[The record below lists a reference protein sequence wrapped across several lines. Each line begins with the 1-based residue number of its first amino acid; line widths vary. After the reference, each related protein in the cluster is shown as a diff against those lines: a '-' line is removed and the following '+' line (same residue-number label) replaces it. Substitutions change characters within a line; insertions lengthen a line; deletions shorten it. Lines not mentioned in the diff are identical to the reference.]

1 MCSVVRS
8 SRRRLVVR
16 IGIAVLCLSYASIVR
31 APLTSAHLVMPTQQ
45 TPEQA
50 QQLLE
55 LSEQQNETNHP
66 LALQTAGQAL
76 EIFQSL
82 GDRAG
87 MARARMYIGQYYVAQ
102 GDLTEATE
110 TFEAAV
116 QFWQQQ
122 NNSRDQAAALLELS
136 FIEQRK
142 GDWTKALA
150 YLTQAQP
157 LLNEQTDADQLA
169 RVANSFGAIYNENG
183 RPDLGLTEYQQA
195 REYFRR
201 VDPNSRAVHRMTLL
215 IGYTHLLRHDYDA
228 AETNI
233 NEALSNLTY
242 PLDKAQCHEYLGR
255 LHIALGQNNV
265 ALDHLQTALTS
276 YEAAHNVTEVA
287 RVNALIAQVQEQ
299 QGAVALAR
307 ARYLNALQSFQI
319 VQDRVNESAV
329 NFSLGKLE
337 LKTRNYDRAEIYLKR
352 SIETTEQLRRASIGR
367 DLTTNYAATVYDRY
381 QAYID
386 CLIRKAKS
394 DSSEGLAL
402 QALQISELAR
412 ARSLAELLRDAPGN
426 LLTHVNPALAR
437 REKTLRQAISER
449 MDSRTALLAE
459 RIKAEAEKKDGTK
472 IKPQLDQVET
482 ELSALQRE
490 HDQLVAELRKVDP
503 FFDHITQSTAYSP
516 EQIQREVIDDD
527 QTVLLEFMLG
537 EQGSYAWAVRKN
549 RIHFYDLPKEALI
562 NDAAQKV
569 YALISNE
576 PANDTDQRLNE
587 ATEQLAQLVL
597 RPLAE
602 ELNARRIIVVADGAL
617 HYVPFQLLPSPSGQ
631 HEPLIAN
638 YEIVNAP
645 SASILGELRKE
656 QQHRGPSTKL
666 LAAFGDP
673 VFEANYSEFK
683 GSNTGD
689 LVASTKPK
697 QIESWRAA
705 SRDIQIEGDRFDPS
719 AIKPLAF
726 SKLELG
732 KLRDLAGATSFV
744 ARGFAA
750 SREMLTR
757 LDLSQFSVLHFATHG
772 LFDPRQPEMSGF
784 FLSMIDNSGR
794 PQNGFI
800 TIADIYALHAPV
812 DLVVLSA
819 CRTGLG
825 KDVRGE
831 GLIGLTSGF
840 MHAGASSVAAS
851 LWKVDDQA
859 TSRLMEY
866 FYSNMLEKNM
876 RPADALRAAQN
887 TLRADPRWQS
897 PHFWAA
903 FTLQGEYQQT
913 IRIPVRKGASAMVQN
928 AVGLALLLMLLG
940 GIIWGIWRRRGS
952 RPVG

>member
-1 MCSVVRS
+1 MCLLVQS
-8 SRRRLVVR
+8 SCRNLVTQ
-16 IGIAVLCLSYASIVR
+16 IGIAVLCLSYACMVR
-31 APLTSAHLVMPTQQ
+31 APLISARFAASTQQ

-50 QQLLE
+50 RQLLE
-55 LSEQQNETNHP
+55 LSAQQNETDHP

-82 GDRAG
+82 GDQAG

-102 GDLTEATE
+102 GDLAEATE
-110 TFEAAV
+110 AFEAVV
-116 QFWQQQ
+116 QYWREQ

-136 FIEQRK
+136 FIEQRR
-142 GDWTKALA
+142 GDWTRALA

-215 IGYTHLLRHDYDA
+215 IGYTHLLRQDYDA
-228 AETNI
+228 AATNI

-255 LHIALGQNNV
+255 LQIALGQNNI

-276 YEAAHNVTEVA
+276 YEAAHNVSEVA
-287 RVNALIAQVQEQ
+287 RVNALIAQVQGA

-307 ARYLNALQSFQI
+307 TRYLDALQGFQT

-329 NFSLGKLE
+329 NFLLGKLE

-367 DLTTNYAATVYDRY
+367 DLTTTYAATVYDRY

-386 CLIRKAKS
+386 CLIRKARS
-394 DSSEGLAL
+394 DSSQGLAL

-426 LLTHVNPALAR
+426 LVTRVNPALAG
-437 REKTLRQAISER
+437 REKDLRQAISER
-449 MDSRTALLAE
+449 MDSRTTLLSD
-459 RIKAEAEKKDGTK
+459 RIRAEAEKKDATQ

-482 ELSALQRE
+482 ELVALQRE
-490 HDQLVAELRKVDP
+490 HDRLVAELRNVDP
-503 FFDHITQSTAYSP
+503 LFDRITQPTAYSP
-516 EQIQREVIDDD
+516 EQIQRDVIDDD

-537 EQGSYAWAVRKN
+537 EEGSYAWAIRKN
-549 RIHFYDLPKEALI
+549 GIHFYELPKEALI
-562 NDAAQKV
+562 NNAAQKV
-569 YALISNE
+569 YALVSNDPTNE
-576 PANDTDQRLNE
+576 TDQRLNE
-587 ATEQLAQLVL
+587 ATEELAQLVL

-602 ELNARRIIVVADGAL
+602 ELNARRIIIVADGAL
-617 HYVPFQLLPSPSGQ
+617 HYVPFQLLPSPSG
-631 HEPLIAN
+631 ERKPLITN

-656 QQHRGPSTKL
+656 QQHRGPSAKL

-683 GSNTGD
+683 GSSSGEL
-689 LVASTKPK
+689 LVSKSDQLQP
-697 QIESWRAA
+697 SRRAR
-705 SRDIQIEGDRFDPS
+705 RDIEIDGDRFDPS

-732 KLRDLAGATSFV
+732 KLRDLAGAASFV

-750 SREMLTR
+750 SREVLTH

-784 FLSMIDNSGR
+784 FLSMIDDSGR

-825 KDVRGE
+825 RDVRGE

-866 FYSNMLEKNM
+866 FYSNMLEKNL

-887 TLRADPRWQS
+887 SLRSDPRWQS

-913 IRIPVRKGASAMVQN
+913 IRIPARKGASPMVQN
-928 AVGLALLLMLLG
+928 VVGLALLLILLG
-940 GIIWGIWRRRGS
+940 GISWGVWRRRGAPS
-952 RPVG
+952 MV